1 MRQRAKAIAISKRI
15 DEERA
20 ERARLLAMAGLITIT
35 IIIGAALLG
44 ALPTPV

>member
-1 MRQRAKAIAISKRI
+1 MRQRAKAIAIAKRI
-15 DEERA
+15 DEDRA
-20 ERARLLAMAGLITIT
+20 ERARLLMTAGLITIS